1 MGIYGDKEMKKFT
14 KELNAFYKAKSD
26 LKKKIV
32 EYFDTLDE
40 NVEFYATVEKEE
52 MRFVKISNQTLET
65 ENGFEFDYRYLSV
78 EELIDLLEGII
89 RFHDEEKQKRLEE

>member
-1 MGIYGDKEMKKFT
+1 MGIYGDKEMKNFT
-14 KELNAFYKAKSD
+14 KELNAFYKAKAD

-40 NVEFYATVEKEE
+40 EVEFYATVEKEE
-52 MRFVKISNQTLET
+52 MRFVKISNQTLEE

-89 RFHDEEKQKRLEE
+89 RFHDVEKQKRLEE